1 MWPCLDQKILH
12 AFVHVSTHRFKL
24 VYFKCN
30 KFVQKYQNKNKGYK
44 IELNMSVFSPPTL
57 FFFFKV
63 LYFSVNKNLLL
74 IFLKKHD
81 SIFEFD
87 KSKYLVWE
95 LILSLDYMVVYI
107 FVKEEIKK
115 EVNKQYY
122 SSIITVLFS
131 LW

>member
-1 MWPCLDQKILH
+1 M
-12 AFVHVSTHRFKL
+12 
-24 VYFKCN
+24 
-30 KFVQKYQNKNKGYK
+30 
-44 IELNMSVFSPPTL
+44 
-57 FFFFKV
+57 
-63 LYFSVNKNLLL
+63 
-74 IFLKKHD
+74 
-81 SIFEFD
+81 FEFD